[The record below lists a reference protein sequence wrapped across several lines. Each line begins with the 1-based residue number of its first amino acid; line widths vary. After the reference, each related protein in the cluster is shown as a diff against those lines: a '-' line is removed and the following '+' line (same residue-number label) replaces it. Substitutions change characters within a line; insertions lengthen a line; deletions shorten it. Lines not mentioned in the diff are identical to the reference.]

1 MDLKDCEGRLVQ
13 KGWRVLT
20 THKRLAESLELPCR
34 CQKGTS
40 HGRSEQVEGSGMDYP
55 DAYARRVSRVL
66 LQELTFQD
74 TIQEC
79 QGKSLLC
86 EGFGEGEFCTC
97 GEVNV
102 PGKTRTCPNCLQGRR
117 AVPGTEGQG
126 LGVFKDDVMRE
137 MEGSQD
143 TRLDILCE
151 DGAMDDAGMLGSMRP
166 EDQGN
171 DGAMGDEGLMRTEA
185 QGMYTESQIEAVEHQ
200 ASKLIKQ
207 KAFHHKACAS
217 LIRDL
222 PLQEHARTRQALKP
236 NRPRYL
242 ILGVYAYG
250 NHYGITR
257 WTRKLPQTCNY
268 LWLYLQHWSPDPV
281 KGSTLVVNDNCA
293 VNIHRDHNNL
303 PTSKN
308 HIIGVTPFQQG
319 ELWLEGEPPN
329 HHYKSCVKTLPNGQA
344 CSGHLRSVRQRV
356 LTFDARQWHTTQP
369 WQGDRVILGGYTSRG
384 VRKVDDS
391 ELQWLQQA
399 GFPCEQGEQQ
409 QQNDQSYVAQISQ
422 AKRGTKMEEEIKRK
436 LYLLHAATGHGSTRH
451 MIDALRR
458 RNVNPLVLRLAEEFV
473 CPICAERK
481 RVQPRQL
488 ASLEPLP
495 PKFHTVV
502 ADIGHWRCPSSGEQ
516 QNFMLAIDEGSRF
529 RVAKI
534 LSKGSKQT
542 PNSATCLN
550 YLTEGWIQVFGKPK
564 TLRLDPAGS
573 FRSAA
578 VENFCDRHSIY
589 MDVIPGEAHWQI
601 GIAEQAIQGV
611 KQLMNKLHD
620 HDPELTPEQNLSLA
634 VATFNQREM
643 IRGFS
648 PVQHVLG
655 QSPDVTDRH
664 IENLE
669 QQVEEPILNNTAAE
683 FKKEAARR
691 AAAEK
696 ALCDWQAQQRVN
708 RAMNSRS
715 RELCVYRPGDLVY
728 FWRTQE
734 SGQHKRHPGTSQG
747 RFLGPARVLAM
758 ESRST
763 EDGQE
768 RPGHAVWLVRG
779 RSLLKCAPEQL
790 RPASHREELVD
801 SLAQDSA
808 TPWTFSRL
816 TAEIGGNQFEDI
828 STEIPPES
836 EWRRAQDVTQE
847 VPPSRTRLRGKRPV
861 PLSAPTE
868 DLDLEEVSEPSQPSR
883 IRRTQSAQ
891 GPSSTGDSRCFLV
904 AARSR
909 SSLGS

>member
-1 MDLKDCEGRLVQ
+1 M
-13 KGWRVLT
+13 
-20 THKRLAESLELPCR
+20 
-34 CQKGTS
+34 
-40 HGRSEQVEGSGMDYP
+40 
-55 DAYARRVSRVL
+55 
-66 LQELTFQD
+66 
-74 TIQEC
+74 
-79 QGKSLLC
+79 
-86 EGFGEGEFCTC
+86 
-97 GEVNV
+97 
-102 PGKTRTCPNCLQGRR
+102 
-117 AVPGTEGQG
+117 
-126 LGVFKDDVMRE
+126 
-137 MEGSQD
+137 
-143 TRLDILCE
+143 
-151 DGAMDDAGMLGSMRP
+151 
-166 EDQGN
+166 
-171 DGAMGDEGLMRTEA
+171 
-185 QGMYTESQIEAVEHQ
+185 
-200 ASKLIKQ
+200 
-207 KAFHHKACAS
+207 
-217 LIRDL
+217 
-222 PLQEHARTRQALKP
+222 
-236 NRPRYL
+236 
-242 ILGVYAYG
+242 
-250 NHYGITR
+250 
-257 WTRKLPQTCNY
+257 
-268 LWLYLQHWSPDPV
+268 
-281 KGSTLVVNDNCA
+281 
-293 VNIHRDHNNL
+293 
-303 PTSKN
+303 
-308 HIIGVTPFQQG
+308 
-319 ELWLEGEPPN
+319 
-329 HHYKSCVKTLPNGQA
+329 
-344 CSGHLRSVRQRV
+344 
-356 LTFDARQWHTTQP
+356 
-369 WQGDRVILGGYTSRG
+369 
-384 VRKVDDS
+384 
-391 ELQWLQQA
+391 
-399 GFPCEQGEQQ
+399 
-409 QQNDQSYVAQISQ
+409 
-422 AKRGTKMEEEIKRK
+422 
-436 LYLLHAATGHGSTRH
+436 
-451 MIDALRR
+451 
-458 RNVNPLVLRLAEEFV
+458 
-473 CPICAERK
+473 
-481 RVQPRQL
+481 
-488 ASLEPLP
+488 
-495 PKFHTVV
+495 
-502 ADIGHWRCPSSGEQ
+502 
-516 QNFMLAIDEGSRF
+516 
-529 RVAKI
+529 
-534 LSKGSKQT
+534 
-542 PNSATCLN
+542 
-550 YLTEGWIQVFGKPK
+550 FGKPK

-669 QQVEEPILNNTAAE
+669 QQIEEPILNNTAAE
-683 FKKEAARR
+683 FKREAARR

-828 STEIPPES
+828 SAEIPPES

-861 PLSAPTE
+861 PQSAPTD

-883 IRRTQSAQ
+883 LRRTQSTQ
-891 GPSSTGDSRCFLV
+891 GPRVQETADVSWWQRVPEAAWVAEETSYWTDTQAAVEVAIDLPHTDKEWKHFAQDATAYVAGMIKRRAVEVSERKLSAEDQLKFKAAKAVEVKNFISAQAFEALPPHLKPSREQAIGMRWLLTWKVQDDGSVKPKARAILLGYQDPSYEHRSTTAPVMTRQTRQLFLQAAANRRWRIQKGDISGAFLQGRTYPDELFCIPCDEILEAMQLPPGTITRLKRACYGLVDAPLEWYKTV
-904 AARSR
+904 AEFMQSIGLTRLWSDAFGNRR
-909 SSLGS
+909 VK